1 MEPHHIRRLT
11 DGGPDDPRAMGA
23 VCPNCHRE
31 IHHGTDGQK
40 RNLELQ
46 ARVTRKETAAEE
58 MQPLPC
64 AEPGGPL
71 GKAGKLASAFR
82 QLRK

>member
-1 MEPHHIRRLT
+1 MQLSSSSRWPFCWTRAPYLEPHHIRRLT

-58 MQPLPC
+58 MQ
-64 AEPGGPL
+64 A
-71 GKAGKLASAFR
+71 
-82 QLRK
+82 